1 MNEFYQNVFKEYE
14 NEKFPLTLLGKN
26 GFMTFQTKEELK
38 EFYDKLSEM
47 EEKGIYIKDLWFYE

>member
-47 EEKGIYIKDLWFYE
+47 EEKGIYIKDL